1 MPGEDVD
8 KVEMDMWIVVFMRSW
23 LHIFEDDLAQHNAAQ
38 SMWMEQGWE
47 WEWEWQCEDGNHDST
62 KVKRRLTAE
71 NLHCEALLRY

>member
-47 WEWEWQCEDGNHDST
+47 WEWNGNGMGM
-62 KVKRRLTAE
+62 AM
-71 NLHCEALLRY
+71 